1 MDGQEAVQGL
11 TLAELGGLNN
21 NHSNSNNNNNDD
33 NSNSSNNDDAESSQG
48 SSALMRAGD
57 EKVAESLQG
66 SGALMRAGDEK
77 VVESSQGSGALM
89 RAGVAVE
96 KDADAARSV
105 ALDVIDTAATAVT
118 YPNDVRGGVGV
129 EVVEHKTA
137 PATAPA
143 PAAAAPAAAVA
154 AVTHTTGGDSVQGAW
169 SAFAMAV
176 VAIALLVCG
185 VGITR
190 SVHPLTPLRTHS

>member
-1 MDGQEAVQGL
+1 
-11 TLAELGGLNN
+11 
-21 NHSNSNNNNNDD
+21 
-33 NSNSSNNDDAESSQG
+33 
-48 SSALMRAGD
+48 MRAGD

-66 SGALMRAGDEK
+66 SGALMRAGDKK
-77 VVESSQGSGALM
+77 VAESSQGSGALM